1 MNSRDGTTPGPEAVV
16 IVFARAPVP
25 GRVKTRLARAI
36 GARAAA
42 RLHARLVE
50 RAVATAVG
58 ARAGIVELHCAPD
71 ARHPFLRRL
80 AARYGIRARG
90 QPRGDLGARMHGA
103 LDDALRAAPAAV
115 LIGSDCPALRGAD
128 LRAAIHALRGG
139 EDAVFSPARDGGY
152 ALVGLRRSTARLF
165 SDIAWGGPEVMRMTR
180 ERLRQLGWSWRE
192 LRGIWDVDRPPD
204 YARLRRTRLLRTAP

>member
-1 MNSRDGTTPGPEAVV
+1 MNLRDATTPGPDAIIV
-16 IVFARAPVP
+16 VFARAPVP
-25 GRVKTRLARAI
+25 GRVKTRLARAL

-42 RLHARLVE
+42 RLHGRLVE

-80 AARYGIRARG
+80 AVRYGIRARG
-90 QPRGDLGARMHGA
+90 QLGGDLGARMHGA
-103 LDDALRAAPAAV
+103 LEAALRTAPIAL
-115 LIGSDCPALRGAD
+115 LIGSDCPALRSAD
-128 LRAAIHALRGG
+128 LRAAVRALRGG

-152 ALVGLRRSTARLF
+152 ALVGLRRSTPRLF
-165 SDIAWGGPEVMRMTR
+165 SGIAWGGSAVMRATR
-180 ERLRQLGWSWRE
+180 ERLQQLGWSWRE

-204 YARLRRTRLLRTAP
+204 CARLRRTRLLRRAP